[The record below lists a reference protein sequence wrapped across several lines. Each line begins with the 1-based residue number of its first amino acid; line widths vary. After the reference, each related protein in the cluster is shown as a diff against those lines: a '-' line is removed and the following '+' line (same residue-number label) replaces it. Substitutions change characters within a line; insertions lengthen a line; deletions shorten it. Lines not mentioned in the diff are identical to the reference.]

1 MYAPVMAL
9 DHPPVKPRLLAVDDD
24 PEILDLLDRG
34 LKIEGFD
41 VRIASDGQAALKA
54 LAEHP
59 TDVVVLDVMMPGLD
73 GLAVIQRIRESS
85 DVPVLFLSAR
95 ERVRDR
101 IAGLD
106 AGGDDYLPKPFAFGE
121 LVARLRALLRRPA
134 APEAERLVFADLQ
147 LDETARQ
154 ATRAGTVVSLTA
166 TEFDLLRAFMRQPRR
181 VLSRERLL
189 EAAWGFAPDTIS
201 NVVDVYVGYLRR
213 KLETNGRPR
222 LIWTVRGAGYVL
234 REDGA

>member
-1 MYAPVMAL
+1 MATDQPVA
-9 DHPPVKPRLLAVDDD
+9 KPRLLVVDDD
-24 PEILDLLDRG
+24 AEILDLLDRG

-41 VRIASDGQAALKA
+41 VRVASDGEVALRA
-54 LAEHP
+54 LAKHP

-73 GLAVIQRIRESS
+73 GLAVIQRIRQTS

-101 IAGLD
+101 IAGLE

-121 LVARLRALLRRPA
+121 LVARLRALLRRPGTTDSD
-134 APEAERLVFADLQ
+134 RLVFADLQ
-147 LDETARQ
+147 LDEAARQ
-154 ATRAGTVVSLTA
+154 VTRAETVIPLTA
-166 TEFDLLRAFMRQPRR
+166 TEFDLLLVFMREPRR

-189 EAAWGFAPDTIS
+189 DAAWGFAPDTIS

-213 KLETNGRPR
+213 KLEADGRPR

-234 REDGA
+234 REDGV